1 MRILTGWSFLDV
13 EKGRSAM
20 IDIFCVLCLKLH
32 DDVFLCPD
40 GFLRGSAKKIFLID
54 SMLHGLIRDPSSIVV
69 IILRILHV
77 GNELI

>member
-1 MRILTGWSFLDV
+1 
-13 EKGRSAM
+13 M

-54 SMLHGLIRDPSSIVV
+54 SMLHDGLIRDPSSIVV

>member
-1 MRILTGWSFLDV
+1 
-13 EKGRSAM
+13 M

-54 SMLHGLIRDPSSIVV
+54 SFDASWIDSGSFFNRGGHNSSNFTC
-69 IILRILHV
+69 
-77 GNELI
+77 GK